1 MRYRP
6 LLFNVVLMFCLSVAL
21 QTVSAQSDST
31 DKPCSAA
38 EASQF
43 DFWIGKWDLTWGD
56 SLKGTNIITK
66 ELDGCVIHEHFSD
79 PKERFYGRSY
89 SVYNSTKKLWQQ
101 TWVDNQGNYLDFEG
115 GFENE
120 KMTLSRSFVGPK
132 GKTVMQR
139 MVFFNISDSSL
150 DWSWESSLDRGKNW
164 KQLWLIHYKRA
175 PEKLSN

>member
-6 LLFNVVLMFCLSVAL
+6 LLFNVVLIFCLSVAF
-21 QTVSAQSDST
+21 QTVSSQADST
-31 DKPCSAA
+31 DKPCSAP

-89 SVYNSTKKLWQQ
+89 SVYNPTKKLWQQ
-101 TWVDNQGNYLDFEG
+101 TWVDNQGNYMNFKG
-115 GFENE
+115 GFENG

-139 MVFFNISDSSL
+139 MIFSNISDSSL
-150 DWSWESSLDRGKNW
+150 DWSWESSLDGGKNW
-164 KQLWLIHYKRA
+164 KQLWLIHYKKA